1 MNLGINSIT
10 ALGHNTA
17 QILKI
22 NEVKHLCRQL
32 LKEGHQVAEASGI
45 QFPHTIVD
53 DIMQIYAG
61 YPDHMGTS
69 MYYDI
74 INHQPLEVEAIQG
87 FIFRQA
93 KSHNVNTPHLDTV
106 YALLRS
112 HQSLI
117 N

>member
-45 QFPHTIVD
+45 QFHIQSSMTLCKSMPAILIIWGQVCITI
-53 DIMQIYAG
+53 
-61 YPDHMGTS
+61 
-69 MYYDI
+69 
-74 INHQPLEVEAIQG
+74 
-87 FIFRQA
+87 
-93 KSHNVNTPHLDTV
+93 
-106 YALLRS
+106 
-112 HQSLI
+112 
-117 N
+117 

>member
-45 QFPHTIVD
+45 QFPNTIVD
-53 DIMQIYAG
+53 DIMQFMLAIL
-61 YPDHMGTS
+61 
-69 MYYDI
+69 I
-74 INHQPLEVEAIQG
+74 IWAQVCIT
-87 FIFRQA
+87 I
-93 KSHNVNTPHLDTV
+93 
-106 YALLRS
+106 
-112 HQSLI
+112 
-117 N
+117 